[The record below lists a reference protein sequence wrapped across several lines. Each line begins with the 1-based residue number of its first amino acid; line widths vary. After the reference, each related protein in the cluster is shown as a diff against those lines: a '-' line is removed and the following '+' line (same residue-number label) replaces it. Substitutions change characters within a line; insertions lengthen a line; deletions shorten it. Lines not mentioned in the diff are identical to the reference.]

1 MVLPLERESDA
12 VEDEPTLIAAAQRDP
27 HAFGPLYHRYLARVY
42 RYVRA
47 HVPGEDEASDITQQ
61 VFLQALDALPRYSE
75 RGVPFAAWLFR
86 IARHTVADSYRRH
99 RATVALE
106 TLPTSL
112 HPVMGQEPEADLLR
126 RESLARLR
134 ELLAEL
140 DHGKRELLAL
150 RFAGQL
156 SSPEIAAVVGRS
168 PAAVKKELTR
178 ILQSLKER
186 YDV

>member
-1 MVLPLERESDA
+1 M
-12 VEDEPTLIAAAQRDP
+12 AAAQRDP
-27 HAFGPLYHRYLARVY
+27 HAFGPLYRRYLARVY

-47 HVPGEDEASDITQQ
+47 HMPGEDEAADITQQ

-86 IARHTVADSYRRH
+86 IARHTVADTYRRR

-126 RESLARLR
+126 PEPLAHLPDFLPQPTQAHPD
-134 ELLAEL
+134 LLPL
-140 DHGKRELLAL
+140 P
-150 RFAGQL
+150 FAR
-156 SSPEIAAVVGRS
+156 P
-168 PAAVKKELTR
+168 P
-178 ILQSLKER
+178 
-186 YDV
+186 